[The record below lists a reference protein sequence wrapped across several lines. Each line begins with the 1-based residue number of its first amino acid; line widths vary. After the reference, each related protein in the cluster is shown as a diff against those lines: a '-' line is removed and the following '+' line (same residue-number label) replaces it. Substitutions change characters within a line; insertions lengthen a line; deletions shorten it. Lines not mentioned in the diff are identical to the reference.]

1 MDSND
6 NLMLLSIC
14 AEGMAIENAMKI
26 EQKQQHNELPTISN
40 DDLTSVLQ
48 LENISIQ
55 DNTTIPSVDN
65 VFLDFDNDIPST
77 DVLEVPK
84 TELIYTEEEDPQVHL
99 QSCIQ
104 NAIQNALT

>member
-1 MDSND
+1 MEPND

-55 DNTTIPSVDN
+55 ENTTIPSVDN
-65 VFLDFDNDIPST
+65 VFLDFDDIPNT
-77 DVLEVPK
+77 DVAEVPK

>member
-26 EQKQQHNELPTISN
+26 EQKQEHNDLPTISN
-40 DDLTSVLQ
+40 DDLTSVLS

-65 VFLDFDNDIPST
+65 VFLDFDNDIPNT
-77 DVLEVPK
+77 DVQDVPK
-84 TELIYTEEEDPQVHL
+84 TELIYTEEEIL
-99 QSCIQ
+99 QGSIA
-104 NAIQNALT
+104 NAIDNALK